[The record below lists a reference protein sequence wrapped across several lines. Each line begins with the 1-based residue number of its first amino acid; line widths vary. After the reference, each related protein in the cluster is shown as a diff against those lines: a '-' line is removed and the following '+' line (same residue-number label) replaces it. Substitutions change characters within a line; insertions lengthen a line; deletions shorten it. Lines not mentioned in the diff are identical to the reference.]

1 MPGKKYSFGTD
12 SKMKAL
18 EPGTKAT
25 LRFLGDPK
33 VVETE
38 YGEKYSIPILL
49 LNHPLYPSLSSK
61 GTKMVWETK
70 AQVISKDLLPLL
82 GLKSDCTEFNEGSE
96 TFKKDYL
103 EHTWELRVDDGGA
116 YRLEG

>member
-1 MPGKKYSFGTD
+1 MPGKKYSFGTE

-18 EPGTKAT
+18 EPGQTAT

-33 VVETE
+33 VVDTE

-49 LNHPLYPSLSSK
+49 LSHPLYSSIPPDAMNVDA
-61 GTKMVWETK
+61 GLKMVWETK
-70 AQVISKDLLPLL
+70 AQVVEKDLIPLL
-82 GLKSDCTEFNEGSE
+82 KESKEFQ
-96 TFKKDYL
+96 KDYL
-103 EHTWELRVDDGGA
+103 GHTWELRVDDGGA

>member
-1 MPGKKYSFGTD
+1 MSEKKYSFGQA

-18 EPGTKAT
+18 EPGQEASLK
-25 LRFLGDPK
+25 FLGDPK
-33 VVETE
+33 VVDTE

-61 GTKMVWETK
+61 GMEVLWETNAAVVK
-70 AQVISKDLLPLL
+70 YDLVILLKESK
-82 GLKSDCTEFNEGSE
+82 EFQ
-96 TFKKDYL
+96 KDYL

>member
-49 LNHPLYPSLSSK
+49 LQHPSYPSLSSK
-61 GTKMVWETK
+61 GMEVSWETK
-70 AQVISKDLLPLL
+70 AQVIEKDLVPLL
-82 GLKSDCTEFNEGSE
+82 KESKEFQ
-96 TFKKDYL
+96 KDYL
-103 EHTWELRVDDGGA
+103 
-116 YRLEG
+116 

>member
-1 MPGKKYSFGTD
+1 MPGKKYSFGTE

-49 LNHPLYPSLSSK
+49 L
-61 GTKMVWETK
+61 MAIV
-70 AQVISKDLLPLL
+70 
-82 GLKSDCTEFNEGSE
+82 
-96 TFKKDYL
+96 
-103 EHTWELRVDDGGA
+103 
-116 YRLEG
+116 

>member
-1 MPGKKYSFGTD
+1 MPGKKYSFGTE

-49 LNHPLYPSLSSK
+49 LQHPSYPSLSSK
-61 GTKMVWETK
+61 GMEVSWETK
-70 AQVISKDLLPLL
+70 AQVIEKDLVPLL
-82 GLKSDCTEFNEGSE
+82 KESKEFQ
-96 TFKKDYL
+96 KDYL